1 MTSIFRRLLDFVAPR
16 SCVVCH
22 RRLAPETEVLCPS
35 CQLRLPRTNFHLSP
49 KDNMM
54 ARLFWGIIPVENVA
68 ALCYYA
74 PGSEMARLVY
84 DMKYHDRPDIG
95 EALGRMMAS
104 EFMASGFFDGIDC
117 LVPLPLAR
125 KRERQRGY
133 NQSRQLAIGVSEV
146 SGVPVSDDMVCRTAF
161 AKSQTQLGRRE
172 RQENVENV
180 FQLREGSDFRG
191 RHVLLIDDIVTT
203 GATVVACARELLKVE
218 GVRISILAF
227 GLTRN

>member
-22 RRLAPETEVLCPS
+22 CRLAPETEVLCPS

-49 KDNMM
+49 NDNVM
-54 ARLFWGIIPVENVA
+54 ARLFWGIIPVEKVA

-74 PGSEMARLVY
+74 PGSEVAQLVY
-84 DMKYHDRPDIG
+84 DMKYRDRPDIG
-95 EALGRMMAS
+95 ETLGRLMAS
-104 EFMASGFFDGIDC
+104 EFMPSGFFDGIDC

-125 KRERQRGY
+125 RRERQRGY
-133 NQSRQLAIGVSEV
+133 NQSRRLALGVSEV
-146 SGVPVSDDMVCRTAF
+146 TGLPVNDDMVCRTAF

-180 FQLREGSDFRG
+180 FQLRDGADFRG

-203 GATVVACARELLKVE
+203 GATVVACARELLKVD

-227 GLTRN
+227 GLTKA

>member
-1 MTSIFRRLLDFVAPR
+1 MLFRRLLDFIAPR
-16 SCVVCH
+16 ACVVCG
-22 RRLAPETEVLCPS
+22 RRLPPDTEVLCAS
-35 CQLRLPRTNFHLSP
+35 CQLRLPRTGFQLSP
-49 KDNMM
+49 KDNVM

-74 PGSEMARLVY
+74 PGSEVAQLVY